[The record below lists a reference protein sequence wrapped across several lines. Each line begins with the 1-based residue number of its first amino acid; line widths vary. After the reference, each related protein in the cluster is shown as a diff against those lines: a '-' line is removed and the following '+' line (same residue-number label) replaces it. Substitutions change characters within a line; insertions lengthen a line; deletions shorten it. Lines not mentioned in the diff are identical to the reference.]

1 MMEATAGALLRHWP
15 EDLVGAV
22 CLVGAVVL
30 MVRRANAKQLEK
42 RLTSRAQN
50 QREHSFREAERA
62 VLKYKQ
68 SHPTK
73 DSTRILRLSL
83 CELMEQ
89 LQDGSLS
96 AEEVLY
102 AYMEKTLELQRKLN
116 CCTGII
122 LDSFEQCKTISSC
135 KKGLL
140 YGVPISLKENLCLK
154 NQDSSCGL
162 VKHLEQPAGED
173 AVLVKVLKKNGAI
186 PFVRTNVP
194 QGLLSYKC
202 SNPIY
207 GETLNPHNV
216 GKTCGGSSGG
226 EAALIGGGAS
236 VMGVG
241 SDLGGSLRVPASFCG
256 ICSLKPTAGRLS
268 SKGLKSIQGTAG
280 PLAKDVESLAVFM
293 KAVLCDD
300 LFSLDPTVP
309 PLPFNEEV
317 YRSRNPLTIGY
328 YDHLEQTA
336 TSPSMIRAVREVKA
350 LLERAGH
357 TLVPYRPVRY
367 YEATEL
373 MTRGVFADGG
383 ATFLQKLNG
392 STIDPIIK
400 IQVLACR
407 LPMWLK
413 KLLAFILK
421 PQVQCL
427 AKVFAVADLWKLQ
440 ASLED
445 CVSDTITE
453 WKRLNI
459 DVVLCPS
466 LGPAFS
472 FVIKGLS
479 AGMIPHASIYN
490 GLNFS
495 AGVVPVSTVTAQDES
510 DLRHLDKGDLFYPFK
525 EAAAGGLGLPV
536 AVQCVALP
544 WQDEL
549 CLRFMKEV
557 EELVQRA
564 AHH

>member
-1 MMEATAGALLRHWP
+1 STKCGTGP
-15 EDLVGAV
+15 
-22 CLVGAVVL
+22 
-30 MVRRANAKQLEK
+30 
-42 RLTSRAQN
+42 
-50 QREHSFREAERA
+50 SF
-62 VLKYKQ
+62 
-68 SHPTK
+68 
-73 DSTRILRLSL
+73 SL
-83 CELMEQ
+83 
-89 LQDGSLS
+89 
-96 AEEVLY
+96 A
-102 AYMEKTLELQRKLN
+102 
-116 CCTGII
+116 
-122 LDSFEQCKTISSC
+122 
-135 KKGLL
+135 
-140 YGVPISLKENLCLK
+140 

-162 VKHLEQPAGED
+162 VKHLEQPAD
-173 AVLVKVLKKNGAI
+173 VCLTLIKPL
-186 PFVRTNVP
+186 
-194 QGLLSYKC
+194 
-202 SNPIY
+202 
-207 GETLNPHNV
+207 TLNPHN
-216 GKTCGGSSGG
+216 
-226 EAALIGGGAS
+226 AALIGGGAS

-256 ICSLKPTAGRLS
+256 ICRKHIHLYFLIVLTVR
-268 SKGLKSIQGTAG
+268 GTAG

-317 YRSRNPLTIGY
+317 YRSRKPLTIGY
-328 YDHLEQTA
+328 YDHLEQTP

-373 MTRGVFADGG
+373 MTRGMLADGG

-392 STIDPIIK
+392 STIDPVIK
-400 IQVLACR
+400 VQVLACR
-407 LPMWLK
+407 LPIWLK

-421 PQVQCL
+421 PQVCFL
-427 AKVFAVADLWKLQ
+427 RHRPFFSYPSPKI
-440 ASLED
+440 
-445 CVSDTITE
+445 DTIAE

-479 AGMIPHASIYN
+479 AGMLPHASIYN